1 MESLFGARVGGI
13 TDWVSSLSGISR
25 SSSSSLLGLAL
36 PLVLGQI
43 GKRVM
48 GSGGG
53 VSSLMNLLGEQRQ
66 FLQDAPA
73 GLASV
78 LGDAG
83 TRQVGTYESESRHP
97 VPVGAYPAA
106 PRRSASWLWLLL
118 LALIPVLLFM
128 LSRRN
133 TEPARK
139 P

>member
-1 MESLFGARVGGI
+1 SPGGINTLMSMGRPLMDSLFGARAGGI

-48 GSGGG
+48 GAGGG

-78 LGDAG
+78 LGDGG
-83 TRQVGTYESESRHP
+83 TRQVGTYQSE
-97 VPVGAYPAA
+97 
-106 PRRSASWLWLLL
+106 
-118 LALIPVLLFM
+118 
-128 LSRRN
+128 
-133 TEPARK
+133 
-139 P
+139 